1 MNHVPGLPVGVF
13 DDMAELRSLY
23 LYGNQLDHLS
33 ADLFAGL
40 QLEHLFLFCEH
51 GNEGV
56 GSEKSCGDWD
66 NPKITCAPLNAAQWA
81 AGFSLYY
88 GPSSRCCVQYG
99 DGYQSN
105 GTACVCS
112 PVHACAA
119 SRLVIL
125 AISCAHPFP

>member
-1 MNHVPGLPVGVF
+1 
-13 DDMAELRSLY
+13 MAELRSLY

-33 ADLFAGL
+33 ADLFDGL
-40 QLEHLFLFCEH
+40 QLEHLFLYCEH

-66 NPKITCAPLNAAQWA
+66 NPKVTCAPLNAAQWA

-88 GPSSRCCVQYG
+88 GPSIRCCAQYG
-99 DGYQSN
+99 DGYQTN

-119 SRLVIL
+119 SGLVIL
-125 AISCAHPFP
+125 AISCAQRLAHPFSRRD